1 MKLVKPEV
9 RMNYT
14 TINFNIKKQIAY
26 VELSRAKK
34 HNAVDMTMFLEII
47 HVIKT
52 ISKNKMIRAVIV
64 SGNGE
69 DYCSGIDIKSVFTS
83 PKSALR
89 LLFKWLPWQSNKA
102 QLVSTG
108 WRKLSVPVIFA
119 MHGRCWGA
127 GMQIAF
133 GGDFRIATP
142 DASISIME
150 ARWGLIPDMGGTLAL
165 REVLPLDVAKELAM
179 TAKVITGKEAL
190 SIGLLTKVSE
200 NPLET
205 AIELAEEI
213 SVYSPDSVAACK
225 KLYNKSWWSSA
236 GMALAR
242 ESIYQIKVFLSK
254 NYKIK
259 SYNELHEK
267 SEHKEFKPRK
277 NW

>member
-1 MKLVKPEV
+1 
-9 RMNYT
+9 MNYT

-26 VELSRAKK
+26 VELSRAEK

-108 WRKLSVPVIFA
+108 WRNLPVPVIFA

-190 SIGLLTKVSE
+190 SMGLLTKVSE

-259 SYNELHEK
+259 SYNELHDK